1 MTTYREFYRRS
12 IEDKEGFWAE
22 QAKLVHWQRPPGKV
36 LDYRRPPFARWF
48 VGGETNL
55 CYNALDRH
63 LGARGD
69 QKALVY
75 ISTETGEERSFSYRE
90 LHLEVQRAAAEKRAH
105 LRRYEHGGDRQQRE
119 HEDQF
124 DQREASAAGD
134 SAEGGARGGG
144 RRITLP

>member
-1 MTTYREFYRRS
+1 MTTYREFHRRS

-22 QAKLVHWQRPPGKV
+22 QAKLVHWKRPPGKV

-63 LGARGD
+63 LGARGG

-75 ISTETGEERSFSYRE
+75 ISTETGRGGRFIYRE
-90 LHLEVQRAAAEKRAH
+90 CPLQVHRPAPML
-105 LRRYEHGGDRQQRE
+105 L
-119 HEDQF
+119 
-124 DQREASAAGD
+124 
-134 SAEGGARGGG
+134 
-144 RRITLP
+144 TLGVSKA